1 MTLSACI
8 NEYVRHRRSLGVQFH
23 GEQVQLAAFAKSVG
37 DVSLTDITPEAVR
50 RYLDGNGPVTRAWFS
65 RFHTVTGYYRFAIR
79 RQYLDRSPPLPP
91 RPPKPAAEFIPSIYS
106 ESDMRA
112 LLDAID
118 ARHEE
123 DWLVRPTTVRTL
135 LLLLYATGL
144 RISEALALTNADTDL
159 AEAILTIRETKFYK
173 SRLVPI
179 GADLVGVLTRYRDQ
193 PYKKPGRRPDEPFLI
208 DRDGRRILRQTAELI
223 FKRVREQAGL
233 ERPSCRT
240 FQPRLHDFR
249 HTFALNRLVSW
260 YREGKNVQRLLP
272 HLSTYLGHH
281 SVNETQRYLNMTA
294 ELTMQAG
301 LRFLKYAI
309 PGGPHEDA

>member
-8 NEYVRHRRSLGVQFH
+8 KEYVRHRRSLGVQFH
-23 GEQVQLAAFAKSVG
+23 GEQVQLTAFATSVG

-50 RYLDGNGPVTRAWFS
+50 RYLDGKGPVTRAWFS
-65 RFHTVTGYYRFAIR
+65 RFHTVTGFYRFAIR
-79 RQYLDRSPPLPP
+79 RQYLDFSPLPL
-91 RPPKPAAEFIPSIYS
+91 RPPKPAAEFIPYIYS

-112 LLDAID
+112 LLEAVD

-159 AEAILTIRETKFYK
+159 AEAILTIRATKFYK

-179 GADLVGVLTRYRDQ
+179 GADLTGVLARYRDQ
-193 PYKKPGRRPDEPFLI
+193 RHKKAGRRPDEPFLV

-233 ERPSCRT
+233 ERPACRT
-240 FQPRLHDFR
+240 FRPRLHDFR

-272 HLSTYLGHH
+272 HLSTYLGHC
-281 SVNETQRYLNMTA
+281 SVKETQRYLTMTA

-301 LRFLKYAI
+301 LRFLKYAL

>member
-1 MTLSACI
+1 
-8 NEYVRHRRSLGVQFH
+8 
-23 GEQVQLAAFAKSVG
+23 
-37 DVSLTDITPEAVR
+37 
-50 RYLDGNGPVTRAWFS
+50 
-65 RFHTVTGYYRFAIR
+65 
-79 RQYLDRSPPLPP
+79 
-91 RPPKPAAEFIPSIYS
+91 
-106 ESDMRA
+106 MRA
-112 LLDAID
+112 LLEAVD

-123 DWLVRPTTVRTL
+123 DCLVRPTTVRTL

-159 AEAILTIRETKFYK
+159 AEAILTIRATKFYK

-193 PYKKPGRRPDEPFLI
+193 RHKKAGRRPDEPFLI

-233 ERPSCRT
+233 ERPACRT
-240 FQPRLHDFR
+240 FRPRLHDSR
-249 HTFALNRLVSW
+249 HTFALNRLVSL

-272 HLSTYLGHH
+272 HLSTYLGPC
-281 SVNETQRYLNMTA
+281 SVKETQRYLTMTA

-301 LRFLKYAI
+301 LRFLKYAL

>member
-23 GEQVQLAAFAKSVG
+23 GEQVRLSAFAKSVG
-37 DVSLTDITPEAVR
+37 DIALLDVTPEAVR
-50 RYLDGNGPVTRAWFS
+50 RYLDGKGPITQAWFA
-65 RFHTVTGYYRFAIR
+65 RFHTVTGFYRFAVR
-79 RQYLDRSPPLPP
+79 RQYLDRSPLPP
-91 RPPKPAAEFIPSIYS
+91 RPPKPAAEFIPYIYS
-106 ESDMRA
+106 EPDMRA
-112 LLDAID
+112 LLEAVD

-144 RISEALALTNADTDL
+144 RISEALALTNADVDL

-179 GADLVGVLTRYRDQ
+179 GTDLVGVLARYRDHQ
-193 PYKKPGRRPDEPFLI
+193 DKKPARRPDASFLA
-208 DRDGRRILRQTAELI
+208 DCHSRRILRQTAELI

-233 ERPSCRT
+233 ERPTCRT
-240 FQPRLHDFR
+240 FRPRLHDFR

-272 HLSTYLGHH
+272 HLSTYLGHR
-281 SVNETQRYLNMTA
+281 SVKETQRYLTMTA
-294 ELTMQAG
+294 DLTMQAG

-309 PGGPHEDA
+309 PGGSHEDA

>member
-23 GEQVQLAAFAKSVG
+23 GEQVRLSAFAKSVG

-50 RYLDGNGPVTRAWFS
+50 RYLDGKGPVTQAWFA
-65 RFHTVTGYYRFAIR
+65 RFHTVTGFYRFAIR
-79 RQYLDRSPPLPP
+79 RQYLDRSPLPP
-91 RPPKPAAEFIPSIYS
+91 RPPKPAAEFIPYIYS
-106 ESDMRA
+106 EPDMRA
-112 LLDAID
+112 LLEAVD

-179 GADLVGVLTRYRDQ
+179 GADLVGVLARYRDQ
-193 PYKKPGRRPDEPFLI
+193 PHKKPGRRPDEPFLI

-233 ERPSCRT
+233 ERPRCRT

>member
-8 NEYVRHRRSLGVQFH
+8 KEYVRHRRSLGVQFH
-23 GEQVQLAAFAKSVG
+23 GEQVQLTAFAKSVG

-50 RYLDGNGPVTRAWFS
+50 RYLDGKGPVTRAWFS
-65 RFHTVTGYYRFAIR
+65 RFHTVTGFYRFAIR
-79 RQYLDRSPPLPP
+79 RQYLDRSPLPP
-91 RPPKPAAEFIPSIYS
+91 RPPKPAAELIPYIYS
-106 ESDMRA
+106 EPDMRA
-112 LLDAID
+112 LLEAVD

-144 RISEALALTNADTDL
+144 RISEALALTNTDTDL

-193 PYKKPGRRPDEPFLI
+193 PHKKPGRRPDEPFLI

-233 ERPSCRT
+233 ERPRCRT